1 MKFKCKKTDIV
12 QALSIVMKAVSPKP
26 QTPILSGIHIKAEN
40 NQIVLQATDYQL
52 GIICNIP
59 AEVNIAGSAVLAGRY
74 AQEIIRRLPG
84 EEVDIEY
91 SAEEKMIYIK
101 SNRSRFSILS
111 MEAEDYP
118 TVTKFEGQHNFQ
130 ISDVTLRDLIVY
142 TSFACSADE
151 ARPVFT
157 GCLMDLQEEKVT
169 MVATNTHRMAI
180 KSDRLEDFHGNQRM
194 IIPGKLLNELS
205 KVLQSDM
212 PRTVNI
218 SCSNTQI
225 SFEVDNVSI
234 SSRLIDGKY
243 PDYARA
249 VPLDFKTNI
258 TMQTEEIRGIIDRV
272 ALISRTN
279 DYNVVTLEFSNGM
292 VKISSM
298 NPEIGNGEEYGTAV
312 IDGEDI
318 RISFNADY
326 LNDALKLIK
335 EQEFTLSMNGP
346 LSSAA
351 IRTASDPYFTYIVTP
366 VRS

>member
-1 MKFKCKKTDIV
+1 MKFKCNKQDMV

-26 QTPILSGIHIKAEN
+26 QTPILSGIHIKAADN
-40 NQIVLQATDYQL
+40 RITLQATDYQL

-59 AEVNIAGSAVLAGRY
+59 AEVAVSGETVLVGRY

-84 EEVDIEY
+84 NEVDIEY
-91 SAEEKMIYIK
+91 SHEEKMIYIK

-111 MEAEDYP
+111 MEADDYP
-118 TVTKFEGQHNFQ
+118 HIAKFDGQHNFQ

-142 TSFACSADE
+142 TSFACSTDE

-157 GCLMDLQEEKVT
+157 GCLLDLQEEKVT

-180 KSDRLEDFHGNQRM
+180 KSDRLEDFHGSQRL

-225 SFEVDNVSI
+225 SFEVDNVYI
-234 SSRLIDGKY
+234 SSRLIEGKY
-243 PDYARA
+243 PDYTRA

-279 DYNVVTLEFSNGM
+279 DYNVVKLEFANGM

-312 IDGEDI
+312 IDGDDI
-318 RISFNADY
+318 CISFNADY
-326 LNDALKLIK
+326 LNDALKLLK
-335 EQEFTLSMNGP
+335 EQEFTMSLNGP

-351 IRTASDPYFTYIVTP
+351 IRTASDPNFTYIVTP

>member
-1 MKFKCKKTDIV
+1 MKFKCNKQDMV

-26 QTPILSGIHIKAEN
+26 QTPILSGIHIKAEDN
-40 NQIVLQATDYQL
+40 RITLQATDYQL

-59 AEVNIAGSAVLAGRY
+59 AEVAVSGEAVLVGRY
-74 AQEIIRRLPG
+74 TQEIVRRLPG
-84 EEVDIEY
+84 NEVDIEY
-91 SAEEKMIYIK
+91 SHEEKMVYIK

-111 MEAEDYP
+111 MEADDYP
-118 TVTKFEGQHNFQ
+118 HIAKFEGQHNFQ
-130 ISDVTLRDLIVY
+130 ISDITLRDLIVY
-142 TSFACSADE
+142 TSFACSTDE
-151 ARPVFT
+151 ARPIFT
-157 GCLMDLQEEKVT
+157 GCLLDLQDEKVT

-180 KSDRLEDFHGNQRM
+180 KSDRLEDFHGSQRL

-218 SCSNTQI
+218 TCSNTQI
-225 SFEVDNVSI
+225 SFEVDNVYI
-234 SSRLIDGKY
+234 SSRLIEGKY
-243 PDYARA
+243 PDYNRA

-279 DYNVVTLEFSNGM
+279 DYNVVKLEFANGM

-312 IDGEDI
+312 IDGDDI
-318 RISFNADY
+318 CISFNADY
-326 LNDALKLIK
+326 LNDALKLLK
-335 EQEFTLSMNGP
+335 EQEFTMSLNGP

-351 IRTASDPYFTYIVTP
+351 IRTAGDPYFTYIVTP

>member
-1 MKFKCKKTDIV
+1 M
-12 QALSIVMKAVSPKP
+12 
-26 QTPILSGIHIKAEN
+26 
-40 NQIVLQATDYQL
+40 
-52 GIICNIP
+52 
-59 AEVNIAGSAVLAGRY
+59 NIAGSAVLAGRY

-212 PRTVNI
+212 QELSTLAAAIPRFPLRWIMFIFPLVLLMANI
-218 SCSNTQI
+218 LIMPELCLWI
-225 SFEVDNVSI
+225 
-234 SSRLIDGKY
+234 SRLI
-243 PDYARA
+243 
-249 VPLDFKTNI
+249 
-258 TMQTEEIRGIIDRV
+258 
-272 ALISRTN
+272 
-279 DYNVVTLEFSNGM
+279 
-292 VKISSM
+292 
-298 NPEIGNGEEYGTAV
+298 
-312 IDGEDI
+312 
-318 RISFNADY
+318 
-326 LNDALKLIK
+326 
-335 EQEFTLSMNGP
+335 
-346 LSSAA
+346 
-351 IRTASDPYFTYIVTP
+351 
-366 VRS
+366 

>member
-1 MKFKCKKTDIV
+1 MKFKCNKQDMV

-26 QTPILSGIHIKAEN
+26 QTPILSGIHIKAEDN
-40 NQIVLQATDYQL
+40 KITLQATDYQL

-59 AEVNIAGSAVLAGRY
+59 AEVSVPGEAVLVGRY
-74 AQEIIRRLPG
+74 TQEIVRRLPG
-84 EEVDIEY
+84 NEVDIEY
-91 SAEEKMIYIK
+91 SHEEKMVYIK

-111 MEAEDYP
+111 MEANDYP
-118 TVTKFEGQHNFQ
+118 HIAKFEGQHNFQ
-130 ISDVTLRDLIVY
+130 ISDITLRDLIVY
-142 TSFACSADE
+142 TSFACSTDE
-151 ARPVFT
+151 ARPIFT
-157 GCLMDLQEEKVT
+157 GCLLDLQEEKVT

-180 KSDRLEDFHGNQRM
+180 KSDRLEDFHGSQRL

-218 SCSNTQI
+218 TCSNTQI
-225 SFEVDNVSI
+225 SFEVDNVYI
-234 SSRLIDGKY
+234 SSRLIEGKY
-243 PDYARA
+243 PDYTRA

-258 TMQTEEIRGIIDRV
+258 TMHTEEIRGIIDRV

-279 DYNVVTLEFSNGM
+279 DYNVVRLEFANGM

-312 IDGEDI
+312 IDGDNI
-318 RISFNADY
+318 CISFNADY
-326 LNDALKLIK
+326 LNDVLKLLK
-335 EQEFTLSMNGP
+335 EQEFTMSLNGP

-351 IRTASDPYFTYIVTP
+351 IRTAGDPDFTYIVTP

>member
-26 QTPILSGIHIKAEN
+26 QTPILSGIYIKAEN
-40 NQIVLQATDYQL
+40 NQIILQATDYQL

-142 TSFACSADE
+142 TSFACSTDE

-218 SCSNTQI
+218 SCSTTQI
-225 SFEVDNVSI
+225 SFEVDNVYI

-318 RISFNADY
+318 RIAFNADY